1 MRAIYVTIDEVPVT
15 TTDRGLVVT
24 TDDDPNQKGLVEI
37 TVEVE
42 CDDDGEWW
50 ITQVY
55 RDKYCHF
62 FFKQKTAY
70 EIARIL
76 EGYGEKVIEDKLAGQ
91 DVYPSSNREPYHE
104 AGRTL

>member
-1 MRAIYVTIDEVPVT
+1 MSAIHVTIDEVPVT

-24 TDDDPNQKGLVEI
+24 TDDDPNQNGLVEF

-42 CDDDGEWW
+42 YDDDGEWW

-55 RDKYCHF
+55 RDKNCRQPIVGRYGI
-62 FFKQKTAY
+62 